1 MKLIHI
7 SDLHLGKRINEF
19 SMLEDQRYILEQV
32 VKICVEEH
40 VDALLLAGDIYDRP
54 IPPTE
59 AVMMLDWFFNALA
72 AQKIKV
78 CAVSGNHDSM
88 ERIAFGAGLM
98 KQSGV
103 YLSTVYDG
111 STQKVILTD
120 EFGEAQVYLLP
131 FVRPS
136 IVRRALGQEEIESY
150 QDAVFAAVKHMDI
163 DTKKRN
169 ILVAHQ
175 FVTGAGRCDSEDI
188 VVGGVDNID
197 ASIFE
202 AFDYTALGH
211 IHSPQN
217 IKENVRYCGTLLK
230 YSVSEAGQE
239 LSLIHI

>member
-19 SMLEDQRYILEQV
+19 SMLDDQRYILEQV

-40 VDALLLAGDIYDRP
+40 ADALLLAGDIYDRP

-59 AVMMLDWFFNALA
+59 AVMMLDWFFNTLA

-111 STQKVILTD
+111 STQKVTLTD
-120 EFGEAQVYLLP
+120 EF
-131 FVRPS
+131 
-136 IVRRALGQEEIESY
+136 
-150 QDAVFAAVKHMDI
+150 
-163 DTKKRN
+163 
-169 ILVAHQ
+169 
-175 FVTGAGRCDSEDI
+175 
-188 VVGGVDNID
+188 
-197 ASIFE
+197 
-202 AFDYTALGH
+202 
-211 IHSPQN
+211 
-217 IKENVRYCGTLLK
+217 
-230 YSVSEAGQE
+230 
-239 LSLIHI
+239 

>member
-40 VDALLLAGDIYDRP
+40 ADALLLAGDIYDRP

-111 STQKVILTD
+111 STQKL
-120 EFGEAQVYLLP
+120 
-131 FVRPS
+131 
-136 IVRRALGQEEIESY
+136 
-150 QDAVFAAVKHMDI
+150 H
-163 DTKKRN
+163 
-169 ILVAHQ
+169 
-175 FVTGAGRCDSEDI
+175 
-188 VVGGVDNID
+188 
-197 ASIFE
+197 
-202 AFDYTALGH
+202 
-211 IHSPQN
+211 
-217 IKENVRYCGTLLK
+217 
-230 YSVSEAGQE
+230 
-239 LSLIHI
+239 

>member
-40 VDALLLAGDIYDRP
+40 ADALLLAGDIYDRP

-59 AVMMLDWFFNALA
+59 AVMMLDCFFNALA

-111 STQKVILTD
+111 STQKVTLTD
-120 EFGEAQVYLLP
+120 EFGEAQVYL
-131 FVRPS
+131 
-136 IVRRALGQEEIESY
+136 
-150 QDAVFAAVKHMDI
+150 
-163 DTKKRN
+163 
-169 ILVAHQ
+169 
-175 FVTGAGRCDSEDI
+175 
-188 VVGGVDNID
+188 
-197 ASIFE
+197 
-202 AFDYTALGH
+202 
-211 IHSPQN
+211 
-217 IKENVRYCGTLLK
+217 
-230 YSVSEAGQE
+230 
-239 LSLIHI
+239 

>member
-40 VDALLLAGDIYDRP
+40 ADALLLAGDIYDRP

-111 STQKVILTD
+111 STQKVTLTD
-120 EFGEAQVYLLP
+120 EFGEVHVYLLP

-136 IVRRALGQEEIESY
+136 TVRRALGQEEIESY
-150 QDAVFAAVKHMDI
+150 QDAVFAAVNHMDI

-217 IKENVRYCGTLLK
+217 IKENVRYCGTFLK
-230 YSVSEAGQE
+230 YSVSEE
-239 LSLIHI
+239 

>member
-40 VDALLLAGDIYDRP
+40 ADALLLAGDIYDRP

-59 AVMMLDWFFNALA
+59 AVMMLDWFFNVLA

-103 YLSTVYDG
+103 YLSTVYMMA
-111 STQKVILTD
+111 VH
-120 EFGEAQVYLLP
+120 
-131 FVRPS
+131 
-136 IVRRALGQEEIESY
+136 RRL
-150 QDAVFAAVKHMDI
+150 H
-163 DTKKRN
+163 
-169 ILVAHQ
+169 
-175 FVTGAGRCDSEDI
+175 
-188 VVGGVDNID
+188 
-197 ASIFE
+197 
-202 AFDYTALGH
+202 
-211 IHSPQN
+211 
-217 IKENVRYCGTLLK
+217 
-230 YSVSEAGQE
+230 
-239 LSLIHI
+239 

>member
-1 MKLIHI
+1 
-7 SDLHLGKRINEF
+7 
-19 SMLEDQRYILEQV
+19 
-32 VKICVEEH
+32 
-40 VDALLLAGDIYDRP
+40 
-54 IPPTE
+54 
-59 AVMMLDWFFNALA
+59 
-72 AQKIKV
+72 
-78 CAVSGNHDSM
+78 M

-111 STQKVILTD
+111 STQKVTLTD
-120 EFGEAQVYLLP
+120 EFGEAEVYLLP

-150 QDAVFAAVKHMDI
+150 QDAVFAAVNHMDI

-169 ILVAHQ
+169 I
-175 FVTGAGRCDSEDI
+175 FGGTSICYGCRRCDSEDI

-217 IKENVRYCGTLLK
+217 IKEKCALLRNFIKIFSFRGRTGKISYCYRDGK
-230 YSVSEAGQE
+230 KE
-239 LSLIHI
+239 